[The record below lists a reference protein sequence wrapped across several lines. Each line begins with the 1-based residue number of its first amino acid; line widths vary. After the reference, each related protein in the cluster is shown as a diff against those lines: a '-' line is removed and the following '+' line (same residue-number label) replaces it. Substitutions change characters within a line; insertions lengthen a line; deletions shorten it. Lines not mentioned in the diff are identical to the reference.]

1 MKKLVCLVLALT
13 GILSM
18 VTVAHAYTGTVNA
31 DPYLNLRSTASSASS
46 SNIQAYIPD
55 GTTVTF
61 TSTATTNGFLWLTS
75 APSHKMRDFSDESVD
90 RRGYASA
97 AYID

>member
-1 MKKLVCLVLALT
+1 MKKLICMVLALM
-13 GILSM
+13 GVLSM
-18 VTVAHAYTGTVNA
+18 VTVAHAITGTVNA
-31 DPYLNLRSTASSASS
+31 HPYLNLRSRASS
-46 SNIQAYIPD
+46 SSDIKAYIPN

-75 APSHKMRDFSDESVD
+75 APSHKIRDFSDESVD